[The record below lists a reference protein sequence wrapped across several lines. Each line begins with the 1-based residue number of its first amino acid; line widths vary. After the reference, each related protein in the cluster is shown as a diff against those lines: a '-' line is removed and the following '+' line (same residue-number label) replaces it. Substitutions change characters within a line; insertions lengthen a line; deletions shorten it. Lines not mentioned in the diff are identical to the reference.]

1 MNAQR
6 HPHAGF
12 VAIGGTIAAATRI
25 PTLVPALKIPV
36 ANARSFRGNHSATV
50 LMQAGKFP
58 ASPSPSAK
66 RAPAKPTTE
75 VTAAWA
81 IAAILQNRTESEKPF
96 LVPNQSITR
105 PAISKPIAYAV

>member
-1 MNAQR
+1 MNAHR

-25 PTLVPALKIPV
+25 PTFVPALKIPV

-58 ASPSPSAK
+58 ASPRPNAN
-66 RAPAKPTTE
+66 RAVANPATE
-75 VTAAWA
+75 LTAAWA
-81 IAAILQNRTESEKPF
+81 IAAILQKNTESEKPF

-105 PAISKPIAYAV
+105 PATSKPIAYAV